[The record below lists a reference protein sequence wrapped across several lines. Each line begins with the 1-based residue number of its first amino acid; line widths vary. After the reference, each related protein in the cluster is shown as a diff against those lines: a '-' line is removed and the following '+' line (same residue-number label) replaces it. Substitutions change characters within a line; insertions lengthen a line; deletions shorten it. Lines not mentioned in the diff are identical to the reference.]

1 MLLAF
6 ALSFDEVI
14 VSTFTAGTQTTLPL
28 WIFGAIRLGQHMP
41 EVNVVVFV
49 VVAVT
54 LVPIIMGQKLAA
66 SISRE

>member
-1 MLLAF
+1 
-6 ALSFDEVI
+6 
-14 VSTFTAGTQTTLPL
+14 
-28 WIFGAIRLGQHMP
+28 MP